1 MCARCLHAQTDMDIY
16 FLSKIVEMTNY
27 SINISVVCWE
37 MNRIEGVPINVLSNK
52 SHKFIKIDNG
62 RSSRSLQMTLSSS
75 RHIIILLASRCT
87 LLDNALPVLLI
98 LKSYGNWATIDN
110 VLNYL
115 FSMLTCLRRIKASYL
130 YSNVKSKVSFFS
142 PWVQEHQPVIKKQ
155 RLLQKEK
162 VAINLQ
168 KNNHYNR
175 GCD

>member
-1 MCARCLHAQTDMDIY
+1 
-16 FLSKIVEMTNY
+16 
-27 SINISVVCWE
+27 

-62 RSSRSLQMTLSSS
+62 RSSRSLQMTLSS

-130 YSNVKSKVSFFS
+130 YSNVKSKECYCQIRLEQLYTFLFNCPKLWVLSF
-142 PWVQEHQPVIKKQ
+142 
-155 RLLQKEK
+155 
-162 VAINLQ
+162 NLVKAVDDYKWQ
-168 KNNHYNR
+168 FVLNI
-175 GCD
+175 